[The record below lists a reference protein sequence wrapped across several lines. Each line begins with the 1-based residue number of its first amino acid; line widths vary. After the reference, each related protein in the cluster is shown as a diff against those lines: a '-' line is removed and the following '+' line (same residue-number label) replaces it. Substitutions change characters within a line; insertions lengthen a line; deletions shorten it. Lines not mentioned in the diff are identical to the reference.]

1 MPSGAISDTEQEE
14 VLRRRKAEAVEDGM
28 SVVEARIFSESEL
41 DIGELRKLV
50 ATGCPPELLA
60 RILL

>member
-1 MPSGAISDTEQEE
+1 MPSEILTETEQDE
-14 VLRRRKAEAVEDGM
+14 VLRRRKIEALEDGM
-28 SVVEARIFSESEL
+28 SVVEARLFSESEI
-41 DIGELRKLV
+41 DIGKLRELV